1 MSPDDPAVPDP
12 PDGGPDDRRIEQ
24 AIRWRLILGQ
34 HADESLS
41 FDGLRG
47 LGGSALDGIL
57 GDAERLETPLSYIY
71 DREHAERTH
80 RRAGQGAGSGLS
92 VPMWLSRVRDLFPRE
107 AVQVMERDAL
117 TRYGLHELVTDEA
130 VLREAEPSDDL
141 LRAIL
146 QFKHLMKGPVLEAAR
161 EIVAEVVGALAA
173 RLETECRPALYGP
186 MSPRH
191 RSPVRSF
198 KNTDW
203 TRTIKHNLK
212 HFDRERQRLVAERI
226 HFRHRQRRRSPW
238 HIVVAVDQ
246 SGSMTDSLIHAAVM
260 AAIFTRLP
268 SVEVT
273 LVLWDHRLV
282 DVSSQ
287 AHDPIEVLMGCQL
300 GGGTRMLP
308 AMRYCAD
315 RIVDPRRALFVLIS
329 DWYVWGDRAE
339 CLALAKEMREAGT
352 HCIGLSALD
361 ATCRP
366 VFDERF
372 ARDLAGCGWF
382 VAALTPRQLAAHVGE
397 VIA

>member
-1 MSPDDPAVPDP
+1 MQPPDRTPDP
-12 PDGGPDDRRIEQ
+12 PPADDRRVEQ

-34 HADESLS
+34 HADENLG
-41 FDGLRG
+41 FERLRG
-47 LGGSALDGIL
+47 RGSAALDGIL

-71 DREHAERTH
+71 DREHTERSH
-80 RRAGQGAGSGLS
+80 RQAGAGQGGGLS

-107 AVQVMERDAL
+107 AAQIMERDAL
-117 TRYGLHELVTDEA
+117 TRYGLHELVTDAE
-130 VLREAEPSDDL
+130 VLRRAEPSDDL

-161 EIVAEVVGALAA
+161 ELVAEVVARIAG

-186 MSPRH
+186 MAPRR
-191 RSPVRSF
+191 RSPVKSF

-203 TRTIKHNLK
+203 TRTIRRNLK
-212 HFDRERQRLVAERI
+212 HYDTERRRLVAERI
-226 HFRHRQRRRSPW
+226 HFKHRGRRRSPW

-268 SVEVT
+268 AVEVT

-282 DVSSQ
+282 DVSHL

-308 AMRYCAD
+308 AMRHCAD
-315 RIVDPRRALFVLIS
+315 RITDPRRTLFVLIS
-329 DWYVWGDRAE
+329 DWFVWGDREACLTLAE
-339 CLALAKEMREAGT
+339 EIAESGVHA
-352 HCIGLSALD
+352 IGLSALD
-361 ATCRP
+361 TDCRP
-366 VFDERF
+366 VCDERF
-372 ARDLAGCGWF
+372 ARALAGCGWT
-382 VAALTPRQLAAHVGE
+382 VAAMTPRMLAEHVGE
-397 VIA
+397 LLA

>member
-1 MSPDDPAVPDP
+1 MQPPDP
-12 PDGGPDDRRIEQ
+12 PEDPPPADDQRIEQ

-34 HADESLS
+34 HAESSLG
-41 FDGLRG
+41 FEQLRG
-47 LGGSALDGIL
+47 RGSSALDGIL
-57 GDAERLETPLSYIY
+57 GDAEQLETPLSYIY
-71 DREHAERTH
+71 DREHTERSH
-80 RRAGQGAGSGLS
+80 RQAGMGQGGGLS
-92 VPMWLSRVRDLFPRE
+92 VPMWLNRVRALFPKE

-117 TRYGLHELVTDEA
+117 TRYGLHELVTDAE
-130 VLREAEPSDDL
+130 VLRRAEPSDDL

-146 QFKHLMKGPVLEAAR
+146 QFKHLMKGPVLDAAR
-161 EIVAEVVGALAA
+161 EIVGEVVARIAD

-191 RSPVRSF
+191 RSPVQSF

-203 TRTIKHNLK
+203 TRTIRRNLK
-212 HFDRERQRLVAERI
+212 HYDVERRRLVAERI
-226 HFRHRQRRRSPW
+226 HFKHRSRRRSPW

-282 DVSSQ
+282 DVSGQ
-287 AHDPIEVLMGCQL
+287 AHDPIDVLMGCQL

-308 AMRYCAD
+308 AMQYCAD
-315 RIVDPRRALFVLIS
+315 RITDPRRTLFVLVS
-329 DWYVWGDRAE
+329 DWYLWGERTE
-339 CLALAKEMREAGT
+339 CLTLAKELAESGV
-352 HCIGLSALD
+352 HCVGLSALD
-361 ATCRP
+361 TECRP

-382 VAALTPRQLAAHVGE
+382 VAAMTPRQLAEHVGE
-397 VIA
+397 LLA